1 MGGLVRVEQNVCL
14 EHVQVVA
21 PVHARLGA
29 VVHRGL
35 LEPLDLAVQ
44 NIGQVL
50 RKFGNINKNYLIAF
64 EITIKKSILNII
76 FIDTF
81 FNPFELFRVDFVV
94 IFN

>member
-1 MGGLVRVEQNVCL
+1 
-14 EHVQVVA
+14 
-21 PVHARLGA
+21 
-29 VVHRGL
+29 
-35 LEPLDLAVQ
+35 VQ